1 MNIEVLAHS
10 LYSGIDETNQRYKL
24 GILHFNTARL
34 DYEFKVN
41 NLSENLE
48 YWTDPKIPDWGT
60 FQRTG
65 FELKF
70 QRVYERYLMSYYIP
84 SGILVILSWVRL

>member
-1 MNIEVLAHS
+1 M
-10 LYSGIDETNQRYKL
+10 
-24 GILHFNTARL
+24 
-34 DYEFKVN
+34 
-41 NLSENLE
+41 E

-84 SGILVILSWVRL
+84 SGILVILSWVSL